1 MKIKKLI
8 LENFR
13 CFYGRV
19 EIPFE
24 DFTVFIGRNDQG
36 KSSILEALDIFI
48 NEGKTEEKDLNI
60 KAQREGKN
68 EFRIGVVFYGF
79 PEEVV
84 IDETNKTSLKDEY
97 LLNSEGF
104 LEIWK
109 YFRNGKLQSTIVNC
123 NHPSNDDFLKSLLT
137 KKRLRRRSGGVTGG
151 IAELNEAEEFG
162 KSDGPF
168 VGA

>member
-1 MKIKKLI
+1 MKKIWILRPKK
-8 LENFR
+8 EN
-13 CFYGRV
+13 
-19 EIPFE
+19 
-24 DFTVFIGRNDQG
+24 
-36 KSSILEALDIFI
+36 K
-48 NEGKTEEKDLNI
+48 EEFK
-60 KAQREGKN
+60 
-68 EFRIGVVFYGF
+68 IGVVFYGF

-137 KKRLRRRSGGVTGG
+137 KK
-151 IAELNEAEEFG
+151 IKELQ
-162 KSDGPF
+162 DF
-168 VGA
+168 VGKEKNWSLW